1 MSEPTALELLKA
13 ARAAMSEAGW
23 DRPDDDLEA
32 LPPEWAPVVG
42 DLYDHLQEISPEPDA
57 KKVRHAVGDLA
68 VEFAKPNPAP
78 AEVREALDRGLRYAG
93 LSEATQLP
101 EVVRPAVERVR
112 AWLATAK
119 A

>member
-1 MSEPTALELLKA
+1 MRGQTTAELLKE
-13 ARAAMSEAGW
+13 ARAILLDAGW
-23 DRPDDDLEA
+23 GQPEPLPAEWASVIDDLDED
-32 LPPEWAPVVG
+32 LPELAPT
-42 DLYDHLQEISPEPDA
+42 PDA
-57 KKVRHAVGDLA
+57 QKVRHAVGDLA
-68 VEFAKPNPAP
+68 VEFAKPNPDP

-93 LSEATQLP
+93 LSAGQLP

>member
-1 MSEPTALELLKA
+1 MRGPTTAELLKE
-13 ARAAMSEAGW
+13 ARAILLDAGC
-23 DRPDDDLEA
+23 PQPA
-32 LPPEWAPVVG
+32 LPAEWAGVV
-42 DLYDHLQEISPEPDA
+42 DELEEKLPELASEPDA